1 MLGPLKFPCRSGDI
15 NKTGQIEDKGSR
27 RFKEKHSLD
36 SDEEDDEPKEDVLD
50 EEEIEG
56 QEEATIDYDE
66 GIKITPFNMKEELQT
81 GHFDKQG
88 TFIFDKEE
96 DVRDNWIDNIDW
108 QQIKQF
114 NKKKKSTGSFE
125 DEESF
130 DTRQIYQQMFEL
142 MQPGE
147 TVLKA
152 LRRLGGSKGK
162 AASSIDR
169 WKNKKQTNKTD
180 NSGAKSATST
190 NPFDDVKK
198 REDKENMLRL
208 TGFADKLLNTGQMEV
223 YEMTYEKLYYILKPE
238 VSKFGLSHDSS
249 KLTAAKETDDAMLDM
264 FADSIDDKTESNG
277 KTRTNAERREGE
289 SSHEKNGNLAESS
302 LHSNEVCWMY
312 KWRDD
317 DTEVYGPYSSS
328 QMLHWTSEGY
338 FPDGVLVRKA
348 NTEGQFYSSKRIDFD
363 LYI

>member
-1 MLGPLKFPCRSGDI
+1 MLGPLKLPCRSGDI

-36 SDEEDDEPKEDVLD
+36 SDEEDEPKGDVLD

-96 DVRDNWIDNIDW
+96 DIRDNWIDNIDW

-114 NKKKKSTGSFE
+114 NKKNKSTGSFE

-162 AASSIDR
+162 PASSIDR

-190 NPFDDVKK
+190 NTFDDVKK

-208 TGFADKLLNTGQMEV
+208 TGFADKLLNAGQMEV

-249 KLTAAKETDDAMLDM
+249 KSTAAKETDDAMLDM

-277 KTRTNAERREGE
+277 KPRTNAEHREGE

-328 QMLHWTSEGY
+328 QMLHWTNEGY
-338 FPDGVLVRKA
+338 FPDGILVRKA